1 MTDDARSLDE
11 QSPAP
16 SDSGDLN
23 SSAAGGPE
31 SLRLGIAICDDQLR
45 YVSVNSVLA
54 AMNGV
59 PPQAHIGKTVR
70 EVIGRVAS
78 TVELML
84 SSVLATGQSVL
95 NAEIIG
101 ELPTRSEEGHW
112 IENYFPIHD
121 SNGGVKQVGVLV
133 VEITELRR
141 LENSIVTLMGNAPR
155 TRGEFTYLGK
165 PYGLEN
171 ESTDWWRGSLET
183 VERSVLD
190 MLKNPHALRPPAQIS
205 YVGAVVTQRRVL
217 LPHAHSGFPNE
228 RFGNN
233 LGSRLSGNDS
243 ATPLSPR
250 EIEIVQLLAGGKSN
264 KEISAALR
272 ISVKTVESHRARI
285 LLKLNIHSAS
295 DLVLY
300 AVRRGIVRP

>member
-1 MTDDARSLDE
+1 MI
-11 QSPAP
+11 
-16 SDSGDLN
+16 
-23 SSAAGGPE
+23 
-31 SLRLGIAICDDQLR
+31 GIAICDSQLR
-45 YVSVNSVLA
+45 YVSVNNALA
-54 AMNGV
+54 AMNGI
-59 PPQAHIGKTVR
+59 PAEAHVGKTVR
-70 EVIGRVAS
+70 EILGRVAS

-84 SSVLATGQSVL
+84 NSVLLTGQSLL
-95 NAEIIG
+95 NAEVMG
-101 ELPTRSEEGHW
+101 ELPTRNEEGHW

-133 VEITELRR
+133 VEITELRK
-141 LENSIVTLMGNAPR
+141 LENSIVTLMGNVPR
-155 TRGEFTYLGK
+155 TRSELTYLGK
-165 PYGLEN
+165 PYGLEK
-171 ESTDWWRGSLET
+171 ESIEWWRGSIET

-190 MLKNPHALRPPAQIS
+190 ILKNPHALRPPAQMSDI
-205 YVGAVVTQRRVL
+205 GGVVTQQRVR

-233 LGSRLSGNDS
+233 LGSRLSGNDR

-300 AVRRGIVRP
+300 AVRRGIVKP